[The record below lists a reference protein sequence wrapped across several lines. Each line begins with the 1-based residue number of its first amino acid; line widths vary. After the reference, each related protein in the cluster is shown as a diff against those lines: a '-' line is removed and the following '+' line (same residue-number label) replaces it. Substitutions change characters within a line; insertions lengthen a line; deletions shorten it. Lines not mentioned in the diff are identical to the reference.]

1 MEINKSKINQRS
13 GREHMLSSKNSQ
25 ESGIDIS
32 RKSAYG
38 TLPGQIHQSGLNQSA
53 EHTII
58 NEQKAKSRDIHNKMV
73 FGDAPTD
80 NQASQSIK
88 FLPVHNH
95 PTLPSQP
102 SEKSFKS
109 KPKQRGTE
117 SMPVFHPVM

>member
-80 NQASQSIK
+80 NQAS
-88 FLPVHNH
+88 
-95 PTLPSQP
+95 
-102 SEKSFKS
+102 
-109 KPKQRGTE
+109 
-117 SMPVFHPVM
+117 